1 MKILQ
6 IRKMRKENKIKNSK
20 KDKMEHKKNSV
31 KEIKN
36 VCIIGLGQLGGSIAA
51 NLIKKNYYIIGI
63 SKKESTIKKAK
74 EKGIINEGYTKLKKE
89 ILAKSDLVIIATHL
103 GLYEKILRF
112 LHKIKYSGIVSDVG
126 SVKKNFYDACKKY
139 NLKFVGA
146 HPIAGTEKSGI
157 ESSDP
162 KLFEN
167 KVCIISGWS
176 DEQSKKIVSEIWRK
190 IGSKIVVIP
199 PEEHDKLLAFTSH
212 LPHVIAFSA
221 VKTLEKLR
229 TEKNEKKTKT
239 YIAGGSLKD
248 ITRVA
253 QSPTEM
259 WVDIFTQNSKN
270 ISDAVKTFQKQVSHL
285 LKLIL
290 SKDRKKIKK
299 YIESSKKISSKIIK
313 R

>member
-1 MKILQ
+1 METLQ
-6 IRKMRKENKIKNSK
+6 IRKMQKENEIKNSK

-36 VCIIGLGQLGGSIAA
+36 VCIIGLGQIGGSIAA

-89 ILAKSDLVIIATHL
+89 ILAKSDLVIVATHL

-126 SVKKNFYDACKKY
+126 SVKKIFYDACKKY

-176 DEQSKKIVSEIWRK
+176 DERSKKIVSEIWKK
-190 IGSKIVVIP
+190 IGSKIIFMP
-199 PEEHDKLLAFTSH
+199 PDEHDKLLAFISH

-221 VKTLEKLR
+221 VKSVGKVR
-229 TEKNEKKTKT
+229 KGKQKKN
-239 YIAGGSLKD
+239 IVGGSLKD

-253 QSPTEM
+253 QSPPDM
-259 WVDIFTQNSKN
+259 WADIFVQNSEN
-270 ISDAVKTFQKQVSHL
+270 ICRATKIFQEEIS
-285 LKLIL
+285 KLIKL
-290 SKDRKKIKK
+290 IKSKNRNKIKK
-299 YIESSKKISSKIIK
+299 YIKSI
-313 R
+313 RRYL

>member
-1 MKILQ
+1 MQKKNKSKNLKKHKME
-6 IRKMRKENKIKNSK
+6 RKKDSTKKIKN
-20 KDKMEHKKNSV
+20 
-31 KEIKN
+31 I
-36 VCIIGLGQLGGSIAA
+36 CIIGLGQLGGSISA

-63 SKKESTIKKAK
+63 SKKESTIKKAI

-103 GLYEKILRF
+103 GLYNKILNF
-112 LHKIKYSGIVSDVG
+112 LHKINYSGIVSDVG
-126 SVKKNFYDACKKY
+126 SVKISFHDICKKH

-176 DEQSKKIVSEIWRK
+176 DEKSKKIVSEIWRE
-190 IGSKIVVIP
+190 IGSKVMFMP
-199 PEEHDKLLAFTSH
+199 PKEHDKILAFISH

-221 VKTLEKLR
+221 VKTLEKVR
-229 TEKNEKKTKT
+229 NEKKDKKTKT

-248 ITRVA
+248 ITRVV

-259 WVDIFTQNSKN
+259 WVDIFIQNSIN
-270 ISDAVKTFQKQVSHL
+270 ISHAVKIFQKQVSYL

-299 YIESSKKISSKIIK
+299 YIESAKKISSKIIK

>member
-1 MKILQ
+1 MQK
-6 IRKMRKENKIKNSK
+6 KNKSKNSK
-20 KDKMEHKKNSV
+20 NHKKKEHKKNST
-31 KEIKN
+31 KKIKN
-36 VCIIGLGQLGGSIAA
+36 ICIIGLGQLGGSISA

-63 SKKESTIKKAK
+63 SKKESTIKKAIEK
-74 EKGIINEGYTKLKKE
+74 EIINEGYTKLKKE

-103 GLYEKILRF
+103 GLYEKILNF
-112 LHKIKYSGIVSDVG
+112 LHKINYSGIVSDVG
-126 SVKKNFYDACKKY
+126 SVKRSFHNICKKY

-167 KVCIISGWS
+167 KICIISGWS
-176 DEQSKKIVSEIWRK
+176 DEKSKKIVSEIWRE
-190 IGSKIVVIP
+190 IGSKVIFMSP
-199 PEEHDKLLAFTSH
+199 KEHDKILAFTSH
-212 LPHVIAFSA
+212 LPHVIAFSVA
-221 VKTLEKLR
+221 KTLEKVR
-229 TEKNEKKTKT
+229 SENKEKKTET

-248 ITRVA
+248 ITRVV

-259 WVDIFTQNSKN
+259 WVDIFTQNSEN
-270 ISDAVKTFQKQVSHL
+270 ISHAVKIFQEQVSYL

-290 SKDRKKIKK
+290 SNDKGKIKK
-299 YIESSKKISSKIIK
+299 YIKSAKKISSKIIK